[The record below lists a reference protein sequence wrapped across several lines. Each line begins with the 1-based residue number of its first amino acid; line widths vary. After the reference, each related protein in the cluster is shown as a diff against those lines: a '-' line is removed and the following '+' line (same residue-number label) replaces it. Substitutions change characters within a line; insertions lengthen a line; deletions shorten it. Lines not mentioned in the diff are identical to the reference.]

1 LLPEEEKTVLIIG
14 ERINATRKRVGQATV
29 EKDAQLIKEEAK
41 KQVEAGADFL
51 DVNGGIP
58 GRETE
63 YLPWL
68 VKVVQEEVDVP
79 LCLDSADPEAL
90 KLALPLCNKRAMIN
104 SITDEPEK
112 KQALMPLIKEYKTR
126 VVALCMSASGPP
138 CTAEDRIST
147 AVRLVEFLT
156 GEGVPEDD
164 IHVDSC
170 ILPLSV
176 DAAHCSGM
184 LQAVGELAQ
193 RFPNV
198 HRSCGLSN
206 VSHGLPLRKLINE
219 VFLGMLIS
227 RGLDTAILD
236 PTDPHLMSVVKA
248 AEALAGRDEFCAEY
262 LTAFR
267 AGKLV

>member
-1 LLPEEEKTVLIIG
+1 VLIIG
-14 ERINATRKRVGQATV
+14 ERINATRKRVGQATQ
-29 EKDAQLIKEEAK
+29 EKDAALIKEEAR
-41 KQVEAGADFL
+41 KQVEAGAHVL

-63 YLPWL
+63 FLPWL
-68 VKVVQEEVDVP
+68 VSVVQEEVDVP
-79 LCLDSADPEAL
+79 LCLDSADPQAL
-90 KLALPLCNKRAMIN
+90 KLALPLCKQKAMIN
-104 SITDEPEK
+104 SITDEPDR
-112 KQALMPLIKEYKTR
+112 QHALLPLIKEFKTR

-147 AVRLVEFLT
+147 ALRLIDFLT

-164 IHVDSC
+164 IYVDPC

-184 LQAVGELAQ
+184 LQAIDHLARQ
-193 RFPNV
+193 FPNV

-206 VSHGLPLRKLINE
+206 VSHGLPQRKLINE
-219 VFLGMLIS
+219 VFLGMLLS

-236 PTDPHLMSVVKA
+236 PTDPHLMSVLRA
-248 AEALAGRDEFCAEY
+248 GEALIGRDEFCAEY
-262 LTAFR
+262 LGAFR

>member
-1 LLPEEEKTVLIIG
+1 VLIIG
-14 ERINATRKRVGQATV
+14 ERINATRKRVGQATQ
-29 EKDAQLIKEEAK
+29 EKDAQLIKEEAQ
-41 KQVEAGADFL
+41 KQVEAGADYL

-63 YLPWL
+63 FLPWL
-68 VKVVQEEVDVP
+68 VNVVQEAVDVP

-90 KLALPLCNKRAMIN
+90 KLALPLCKRQAMIN
-104 SITDEPEK
+104 SITDEPER
-112 KQALMPLIKEYKTR
+112 KQALIPLIKEYKTR

-156 GEGVPEDD
+156 GQGVPEDD
-164 IHVDSC
+164 IYVDAC

-176 DAAHCSGM
+176 DASHCSGM
-184 LQAVGELAQ
+184 LQAIGELARQ
-193 RFPNV
+193 FPNV

-227 RGLDTAILD
+227 RGLDAAILD
-236 PTDPHLMSVVKA
+236 PTDPHLMAVVKA
-248 AEALAGRDEFCAEY
+248 AEALTGRDEFCAEY
-262 LTAFR
+262 LNAFR